1 METADAI
8 RRLQAMRVPLEEA
21 GIRALYLFGS
31 TARGTAGHGSD
42 VDLFVDP
49 DYDRFDFVSLLRTE
63 NRLSERL
70 GRRVDLTTREGL
82 HPGLRDAIEREAIR
96 VI

>member
-8 RRLQAMRVPLEEA
+8 RRLQELRAPLEEA

-31 TARGTAGHGSD
+31 MACGTAAEASD

-49 DYDRFDFVSLLRTE
+49 DYDRFDFVALMRTE
-63 NRLSERL
+63 SRLSERL
-70 GRRVDLTTREGL
+70 GRRVDLITREGL
-82 HPGLRDAIEREAIR
+82 HPGLRAKIESEAIR

>member
-8 RRLQAMRVPLEEA
+8 RRLQELRGPLEEA

-31 TARGTAGHGSD
+31 MARGTAGEASD

-49 DYDRFDFVSLLRTE
+49 DYDRFDFVALMRAES
-63 NRLSERL
+63 RLSERL
-70 GRRVDLTTREGL
+70 GRRVDLMTREGL
-82 HPGLRDAIEREAIR
+82 HPGLRAKIESEAIR